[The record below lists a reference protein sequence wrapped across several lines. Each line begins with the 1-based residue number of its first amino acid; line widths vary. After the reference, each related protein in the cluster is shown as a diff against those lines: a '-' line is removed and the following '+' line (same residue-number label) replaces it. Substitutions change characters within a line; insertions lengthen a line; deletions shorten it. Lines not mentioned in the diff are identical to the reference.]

1 MIQILVFINVFYA
14 FPKIS
19 EGKFFKFKECIFL
32 VSKTYKFKSF
42 INITKLLHFN
52 DYCVFHNL
60 SLFISVK
67 AFLPSLRV
75 FKTSQLEE
83 IMINMVSVTS
93 EIKVVLIL
101 LANFY

>member
-1 MIQILVFINVFYA
+1 MEYIY
-14 FPKIS
+14 
-19 EGKFFKFKECIFL
+19 L
-32 VSKTYKFKSF
+32 VSKFYKSKSF
-42 INITKLLHFN
+42 INLMKFLYFLN
-52 DYCVFHNL
+52 DFLDNYDL
-60 SLFISVK
+60 SSFISVK